1 MKYTKNEIGELQDL
15 PSSGV
20 LCDCINVTKFIETN
34 FSPDFYCKIIC
45 NHVMQPMDL
54 VLFKPAIQQRIKP
67 LHQISRSSFKTVIQ
81 AFIIFVEMLT

>member
-1 MKYTKNEIGELQDL
+1 
-15 PSSGV
+15 
-20 LCDCINVTKFIETN
+20 
-34 FSPDFYCKIIC
+34 
-45 NHVMQPMDL
+45 MQPMDL